1 MLLCYIPCTEPL
13 ETQVYHNYGYVLSQ
27 KYDIDFLDLSR
38 QKDIVNYRTDFY
50 DADGHLNLS
59 GARKVTDALGEYI
72 DANYDIS
79 DCRSSERSVV
89 WNGFYEE
96 YMKTYAERLKGLE
109 DVSEYLMMLNNGN
122 FEVGINLNGRVNES
136 DYPLIF
142 ELIDNLKGVSLK
154 TFERRETRAEAK
166 IEITVRRSDTGETV
180 DSRSFDLDK

>member
-1 MLLCYIPCTEPL
+1 
-13 ETQVYHNYGYVLSQ
+13 
-27 KYDIDFLDLSR
+27 
-38 QKDIVNYRTDFY
+38 
-50 DADGHLNLS
+50 
-59 GARKVTDALGEYI
+59 
-72 DANYDIS
+72 
-79 DCRSSERSVV
+79 
-89 WNGFYEE
+89 
-96 YMKTYAERLKGLE
+96 MKTYAERLKGLE